1 MGKFIGFCLPL
12 CRSCI
17 SFRDHCDPDVSFER
31 EHVLVFDEDGRRSR
45 RGEEGKEVLEISELW
60 RGAFQVQMDHA
71 TSRYVS
77 GNNRNLRNKNYFN
90 NKTVNTNEHKL

>member
-1 MGKFIGFCLPL
+1 MDKFIGFCFPL

-45 RGEEGKEVLEISELW
+45 RGEEGKEVLEVSELW

-77 GNNRNLRNKNYFN
+77 GNNRNLRIIS
-90 NKTVNTNEHKL
+90 TIRP